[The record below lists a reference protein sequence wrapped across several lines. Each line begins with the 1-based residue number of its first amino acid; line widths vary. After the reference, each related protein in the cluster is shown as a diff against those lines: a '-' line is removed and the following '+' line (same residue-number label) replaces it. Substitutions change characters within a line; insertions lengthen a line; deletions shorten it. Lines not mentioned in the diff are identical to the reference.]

1 MKLKLKSMEGEK
13 RLKWTA
19 LATSGI
25 IDVVNIE
32 AGKNFHR
39 KRGRLSDSCI
49 ETPDITVF
57 LLVSYPVLDS
67 EYTERKIIKDY
78 TKVSIPEYSVLTTGH
93 HDGFGIHIP
102 FICDLVSGS
111 VSIPQK
117 ETNSFVLFFFSD
129 YFLFIYFSIFFFH
142 LFLLVGG

>member
-1 MKLKLKSMEGEK
+1 MMKLKLKSMEGEK
-13 RLKWTA
+13 RLQWTA

-32 AGKNFHR
+32 AGQNFHR

-49 ETPDITVF
+49 ETPDITVS

-102 FICDLVSGS
+102 FI
-111 VSIPQK
+111 
-117 ETNSFVLFFFSD
+117 
-129 YFLFIYFSIFFFH
+129 
-142 LFLLVGG
+142 